1 MKINLKK
8 VIGIMVLIIAFE
20 VVYLIGFYM
29 PNKAVYGN
37 SEEEIAEEIP
47 ICESES
53 ESEIENLI
61 SESEIAEEDLTEIPN
76 DDIIIMEDEPIE
88 EEVVEEEV
96 VEVIEKEPTLEDI
109 LIEECP
115 FCVIDE
121 IYEIDSYVEGNWY
134 CYYLFADGDV
144 YVVTLK
150 NGHVDICV
158 QLN

>member
-29 PNKAVYGN
+29 PNKISYGN
-37 SEEEIAEEIP
+37 SENEIAEEIP

-61 SESEIAEEDLTEIPN
+61 SESEITEEDLTEILN
-76 DDIIIMEDEPIE
+76 DDIIIIEDEPIE
-88 EEVVEEEV
+88 EEVIEE
-96 VEVIEKEPTLEDI
+96 EVIEKEPTLEDI

-121 IYEIDSYVEGNWY
+121 IYEIDSYAEGNWY

-150 NGHVDICV
+150 NNHVDICV

>member
-8 VIGIMVLIIAFE
+8 IISIMILIIAFE

-29 PNKAVYGN
+29 PNKVAYGN
-37 SEEEIAEEIP
+37 SEEEIAT
-47 ICESES
+47 
-53 ESEIENLI
+53 ENLI
-61 SESEIAEEDLTEIPN
+61 SEDEMEIENEDLISENEIAECDLTNNE
-76 DDIIIMEDEPIE
+76 DCDIIIADDESDVNDED
-88 EEVVEEEV
+88 VVE
-96 VEVIEKEPTLEDI
+96 IEDSEPTLEDI
-109 LIEECP
+109 LINECP

-134 CYYLFADGDV
+134 CYYIYADGDV
-144 YVVTLK
+144 YVVTMK

>member
-8 VIGIMVLIIAFE
+8 VIRIMVLIIAFE

-29 PNKAVYGN
+29 PNKVVYGN

-47 ICESES
+47 ICESEL
-53 ESEIENLI
+53 ESETENLI
-61 SESEIAEEDLTEIPN
+61 SESEIATDNLTDSEEDV
-76 DDIIIMEDEPIE
+76 IIIADDEDVEDNE
-88 EEVVEEEV
+88 DVEEVYT
-96 VEVIEKEPTLEDI
+96 EPTLEDI

-121 IYEIDSYVEGNWY
+121 IYEIDSYAEGNWY

>member
-8 VIGIMVLIIAFE
+8 VIGIMILIIAFE
-20 VVYLIGFYM
+20 VVYLIGFYT
-29 PNKAVYGN
+29 PNKISYGN
-37 SEEEIAEEIP
+37 SEDEIAEEIP
-47 ICESES
+47 ICESEL

-61 SESEIAEEDLTEIPN
+61 SESEIAEKDLTEIPN
-76 DDIIIMEDEPIE
+76 DDIIIIEDEPIE
-88 EEVVEEEV
+88 EEVI
-96 VEVIEKEPTLEDI
+96 EVIEKEPTLEDI

-121 IYEIDSYVEGNWY
+121 IYEIDSYAEGNWY

-150 NGHVDICV
+150 NNHVDICV

>member
-8 VIGIMVLIIAFE
+8 VISIMILIIAFE

-29 PNKAVYGN
+29 PNKVAYGN
-37 SEEEIAEEIP
+37 SEEEIAT
-47 ICESES
+47 
-53 ESEIENLI
+53 ENLI
-61 SESEIAEEDLTEIPN
+61 SEDEMEIENEDLISENEIAECDLTDNE
-76 DDIIIMEDEPIE
+76 DYDIIIADDESDVNDED
-88 EEVVEEEV
+88 VVE
-96 VEVIEKEPTLEDI
+96 IEDSEPTLEDI
-109 LIEECP
+109 LIDECP
-115 FCVIDE
+115 FYVIDE

-134 CYYLFADGDV
+134 CYYIYADGDV

>member
-8 VIGIMVLIIAFE
+8 LIGIMILIIAFE
-20 VVYLIGFYM
+20 VVYLIGFYT
-29 PNKAVYGN
+29 PNKVTYGN
-37 SEEEIAEEIP
+37 SEDEIAEEIP

-53 ESEIENLI
+53 EIETEIPI
-61 SESEIAEEDLTEIPN
+61 SDEDLTEEVD
-76 DDIIIMEDEPIE
+76 DDIIIIDNKSEDD
-88 EEVVEEEV
+88 VEIV
-96 VEVIEKEPTLEDI
+96 DSEPTLEDI
-109 LIEECP
+109 LIDECP
-115 FCVIDE
+115 FYVIDE

-134 CYYLFADGDV
+134 CYYIYADGDV